1 MRCVLPT
8 STNPTSTKLFRIPT
22 LALVVSIVFVF
33 SASSVYAEAGMAEDM
48 EVATQAGTSLTP
60 VTTEA
65 IMEIMSA
72 TNLVGLQRAQSDSVT
87 LRIRIFVS
95 LQIKFGRIASSLA
108 KRVAVDA
115 SREGSEQV

>member
-1 MRCVLPT
+1 
-8 STNPTSTKLFRIPT
+8 
-22 LALVVSIVFVF
+22 
-33 SASSVYAEAGMAEDM
+33 MAEDM

-95 LQIKFGRIASSLA
+95 LQIKFGRIASSPA
-108 KRVAVDA
+108 KRVAVDP
-115 SREGSEQV
+115 SREGSELV